1 MRKLLVAGLVLAAV
15 LLPSAGVALAKS
27 PSAGVALARSEVLIE
42 FDDGDCVT
50 RVVRTDNG
58 TLVVEKVCVSDPLPL

>member
-15 LLPSAGVALAKS
+15 LL